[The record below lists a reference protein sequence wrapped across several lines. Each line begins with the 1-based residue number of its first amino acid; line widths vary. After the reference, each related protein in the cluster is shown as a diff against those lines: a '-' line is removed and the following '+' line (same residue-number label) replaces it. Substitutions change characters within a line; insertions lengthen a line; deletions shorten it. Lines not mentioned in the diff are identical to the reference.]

1 MTATT
6 KLAEALQAGRPAL
19 TVGCLPPGG
28 PGPQAIEKVAESI
41 TQAVDAIVVA
51 DNPDEARG
59 SALACAAILARAGR
73 QPVLSIATRDRN
85 RIALESD
92 VLGAAALG
100 VKNILCLSGN
110 HQSLGIC
117 PPAAGAYDIDSTQF
131 SDALTRMT
139 RDGLGFD
146 GRKLPEAPELFIGAV
161 AHPYL
166 RPMELNLIRLKKKI
180 AAGAKF
186 LLTQAVFD
194 LAGFTEWMDAASQAD
209 LHAQVGI
216 IASVLP
222 LSDVERARALQA
234 RGTYGPIGDDV
245 VQRLSAA
252 ADTRTE
258 GIAICAE
265 MASKLKGID
274 GLAGIHI
281 LCGGCEDTA
290 AQVIDKASLAQA

>member
-1 MTATT
+1 
-6 KLAEALQAGRPAL
+6 L
-19 TVGCLPPGG
+19 TIECLPPGV
-28 PGPQAIEKVAESI
+28 PDPQAVEKLAESLPQ
-41 TQAVDAIVVA
+41 TADAIVVA
-51 DNPDEARG
+51 DNPDETRG

-100 VKNILCLSGN
+100 VKNILCLSGD

-117 PPAAGAYDIDSTQF
+117 PPAAGAYDIDSIQL

-139 RDGLGFD
+139 QDGLGFD
-146 GRKLPEAPELFIGAV
+146 GHKLPEAPELFIGAV

-194 LAGFTEWMDAASQAD
+194 LAGFTEWMDAAGQAG

-216 IASVLP
+216 LASVLP
-222 LSDVERARALQA
+222 LSDVERAGALQA

-281 LCGGCEDTA
+281 LCGGCEDAA

>member
-6 KLAEALQAGRPAL
+6 KLAEALQAGRPVL
-19 TVGCLPPGG
+19 TIECLPPGG
-28 PGPQAIEKVAESI
+28 SAAQPVEKLAE
-41 TQAVDAIVVA
+41 TLPETVEAIVVA
-51 DNPDEARG
+51 DNPDETRG

-100 VKNILCLSGN
+100 VRNILCLGGD

-117 PPAAGAYDIDSTQF
+117 PPAAGAYDIDSIQLTG
-131 SDALTRMT
+131 ALKRMT
-139 RDGLGFD
+139 EDGLGFD
-146 GRKLPEAPELFIGAV
+146 GRKLPDAPELFIGAA

-166 RPMELNLIRLKKKI
+166 RPMELNIIRLKKKI

-194 LAGFTEWMDAASQAD
+194 LNGFTEWMDAARQAG
-209 LHAQVGI
+209 LHEVTGI

-222 LSDVERARALQA
+222 LGDAERARALGE
-234 RGTYGPIGDDV
+234 RGACGPIGDDI
-245 VQRLSAA
+245 VQRLSEAEDPRA
-252 ADTRTE
+252 E
-258 GIAICAE
+258 GVAICAE
-265 MASKLKGID
+265 LVSKLKGIES
-274 GLAGIHI
+274 LAGIHI

-290 AQVIDKASLAQA
+290 IQIIDKASLA